1 MGLALEKQQEVEF
14 ELVKDFREEAA
25 KAFIEL
31 GLVAHE
37 ESAHSHMTM
46 DVAYGL
52 ENLRYFVEDPL
63 HAVWIAWE
71 GETPI
76 GFFAGKAH
84 PLFFSRDLVAVDTVW
99 YVLPEKRGSRVGLQ
113 LLELFEEWSE
123 ALGVADIRIGQ
134 TSKLE
139 HSAFN
144 KIMGKRGYEYVGSY
158 YVRKV

>member
-14 ELVKDFREEAA
+14 ELVEDFREESAR
-25 KAFIEL
+25 AFIEL

-52 ENLRYFVEDPL
+52 ENLRSFVEDSL

-99 YVLPEKRGSRVGLQ
+99 YVIPEKRGSRVGLQ
-113 LLELFEEWSE
+113 LLGLFEEWAESK
-123 ALGVADIRIGQ
+123 GVKDIRIGQ

-158 YVRKV
+158 YVR